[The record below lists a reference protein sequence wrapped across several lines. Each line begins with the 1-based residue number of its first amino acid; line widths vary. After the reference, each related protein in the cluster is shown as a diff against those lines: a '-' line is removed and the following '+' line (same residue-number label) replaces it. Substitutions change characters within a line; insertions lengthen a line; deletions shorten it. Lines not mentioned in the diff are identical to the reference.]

1 VPASSS
7 RPAPVLV
14 AVVALAALV
23 ALQIYLTVS
32 FARAGAAGWAMYAAA
47 AALWALLVAGL
58 WRRSRLAWLWG
69 RYLTLVL
76 GVAVAARLTLG
87 VVRGEVARPVL
98 VAAALGLCFPLFTAG
113 VALGRRSVLAWY
125 DLVCPACGT
134 PTSLG
139 ADFFFRQARCRRCG
153 ARW

>member
-1 VPASSS
+1 MPTPPS
-7 RPAPVLV
+7 RPIPVIV
-14 AVVALAALV
+14 AVAALGLLV
-23 ALQIYLTVS
+23 ALQVYLTVA
-32 FARAGAAGWAMYAAA
+32 FARAGETGWAMYAAA
-47 AALWALLVAGL
+47 ALLWALLVVGL

-87 VVRGEVARPVL
+87 VVRGEVARPL
-98 VAAALGLCFPLFTAG
+98 LAAAALGLCLPLFAAG
-113 VALGRRSVLAWY
+113 IALGRRSVQAWF
-125 DLVCPACGT
+125 DLVCPSCGT

-139 ADFFFRQARCRRCG
+139 ADLRFRQARCRRCG